1 MIAQGYDDN
10 RIFGTLNQPYTTRM
24 WRIGEILVLEGV
36 CTCRR
41 TAPAI
46 LRYRP
51 PTCLVRLHHDKLS
64 HIRSRMV
71 VELEG
76 YRVSEVGSGL
86 KRRIDLE
93 GSRSNQG
100 QKTPEDESAKNLRIG
115 GSTEYSQSR
124 VVLFGAT
131 IDG

>member
-1 MIAQGYDDN
+1 
-10 RIFGTLNQPYTTRM
+10 
-24 WRIGEILVLEGV
+24 
-36 CTCRR
+36 
-41 TAPAI
+41 
-46 LRYRP
+46 
-51 PTCLVRLHHDKLS
+51 
-64 HIRSRMV
+64 MV

-100 QKTPEDESAKNLRIG
+100 QKTPEDESAKNLLGLEKPR

-124 VVLFGAT
+124 VVFFGAT